1 MMVRLAIFGLVG
13 LAASSALVNW
23 RRGPYWLILIGLF
36 QDPLR
41 KLHPGA
47 PAYLVLMPA
56 PVWVA
61 MMLNAVACGD
71 LSWIRLRTDYPRLS
85 FAASLMALAFTI
97 PVFRSATYGPG
108 SWQLTLLGAY
118 TYVSVFAAILLGA
131 YFPRRPGQIERLLF
145 WYCALAA
152 PLMLGAVLERAGW
165 GERTLLV
172 GTRVFGATWQTARTG
187 RMLAMVSGFF
197 RSPDVLGWHAATL
210 AMFGVTLALGPAR
223 WHRPVWIACAGWAGV
238 ALMFCARRKM
248 IAMLPV
254 FAVALVA
261 MEAGLRH
268 VRRLLPLAGGLAL
281 AALVG
286 LYAYYRVGPEA
297 EVEKFYATTSGELG
311 ERVQAH
317 AYYDV
322 IGTVRQAGFFGHG
335 LGMALQGTHHIRA
348 ARPRI
353 WQESGPTVLMAD
365 VGIPG
370 FVAFIVFG
378 LGLLVTGLE
387 ALRRVAAWPPAATYF
402 GLASVV
408 LANGGSALV
417 SSQIFGDP
425 FIGIFLPFMT
435 GLVLSAHRIE
445 ADDGATDLS
454 GTVTERERSSSV
466 A

>member
-353 WQESGPTVLMAD
+353 WQESGPSIIVAEIGVPGL
-365 VGIPG
+365 IG
-370 FVAFIVFG
+370 FVI
-378 LGLLVTGLE
+378 LVAGFMAAALQ
-387 ALRRVAAWPPAATYF
+387 ALRGVARTSEQFVFVGVASIVGANIAA
-402 GLASVV
+402 AV
-408 LANGGSALV
+408 V

-425 FIGIFLPFMT
+425 FIGCFLPF
-435 GLVLSAHRIE
+435 LVGTILAAARVQVAHP
-445 ADDGATDLS
+445 
-454 GTVTERERSSSV
+454 
-466 A
+466 